1 MNMRQAAR
9 FYNIPPSSLSDH
21 LKGKITKR
29 KYGPQGVL
37 SDSEEKLVVEWL
49 LQKQEE
55 GEAVSIRQLKLKV
68 AEITK
73 TRQTPFTK
81 GIPGPTW
88 WKLFKA
94 RHPDLSICSS
104 EGRSNPKLYIC
115 VTPPIPASPSH
126 SAEQIPSDSRL
137 LDIEHLADSQA
148 FQPSALN
155 VCQAVG
161 LQLSA
166 PHMSNVDQLTD
177 THTPNI
183 FQLTGPQTPNDEQP
197 MDSEPSAHTNVQ
209 VGKRKGITK
218 TGQWTSDSLA
228 KAIMAVKRGIM
239 GLRQAARAHNIPPS
253 SLYDHLTGKIKKR
266 KRGPQGV
273 LSQEEE
279 ALVVEW
285 ILETQEEG
293 HSVTIQQLKLKVAE
307 ITQSRPTPF
316 TKGIPGP
323 TWWKLFKAR
332 HPDLMIVPEVRV
344 YKS

>member
-1 MNMRQAAR
+1 ML
-9 FYNIPPSSLSDH
+9 I
-21 LKGKITKR
+21 
-29 KYGPQGVL
+29 
-37 SDSEEKLVVEWL
+37 WL
-49 LQKQEE
+49 Q
-55 GEAVSIRQLKLKV
+55 
-68 AEITK
+68 
-73 TRQTPFTK
+73 
-81 GIPGPTW
+81 
-88 WKLFKA
+88 
-94 RHPDLSICSS
+94 
-104 EGRSNPKLYIC
+104 GRSNPKLYIC

-126 SAEQIPSDSRL
+126 SAGQIPSDSQL
-137 LDIEHLADSQA
+137 LDIEHPADSQA
-148 FQPSALN
+148 FQPSALS

-183 FQLTGPQTPNDEQP
+183 FQLTGPQTPNGEQP

-209 VGKRKGITK
+209 VGKRKGMTK

-285 ILETQEEG
+285 ILKTQEEG

>member
-1 MNMRQAAR
+1 
-9 FYNIPPSSLSDH
+9 
-21 LKGKITKR
+21 
-29 KYGPQGVL
+29 
-37 SDSEEKLVVEWL
+37 
-49 LQKQEE
+49 
-55 GEAVSIRQLKLKV
+55 
-68 AEITK
+68 
-73 TRQTPFTK
+73 
-81 GIPGPTW
+81 
-88 WKLFKA
+88 
-94 RHPDLSICSS
+94 
-104 EGRSNPKLYIC
+104 
-115 VTPPIPASPSH
+115 
-126 SAEQIPSDSRL
+126 
-137 LDIEHLADSQA
+137 
-148 FQPSALN
+148 
-155 VCQAVG
+155 
-161 LQLSA
+161 
-166 PHMSNVDQLTD
+166 MSNVDQLTE
-177 THTPNI
+177 
-183 FQLTGPQTPNDEQP
+183 PQTPNDEQP

-209 VGKRKGITK
+209 VGKRKGMTK

-266 KRGPQGV
+266 KRGQGV

-285 ILETQEEG
+285 ILKTQEEG